1 MALDLDAYLSLHANA
16 LSIRARRAE
25 VLANNLANADTPGF
39 KARDIDFAAALKA
52 ATSAPASPPAAPNTN
67 GTPPADP
74 LAPFIKYRLPSQ
86 PSLDGNT
93 VEVDSERAAF
103 MDNAVRY
110 QASLTF
116 LNSRIKSL
124 MQALTG
130 E

>member
-16 LSIRARRAE
+16 LGIRARRAE

-39 KARDIDFAAALKA
+39 KARDIDFEAALKA
-52 ATSAPASPPAAPNTN
+52 ASNAPASPPRTPAAPA
-67 GTPPADP
+67 GTPADP
-74 LAPFIKYRLPSQ
+74 LAPFIRYRLPSQ

-93 VEVDSERAAF
+93 VEVDTERAAF